1 MSTTPTIGVL
11 GGGSWG
17 TALAHLVRL
26 NGHPTLLWLRDKKIA
41 RAITNDG
48 ENPRYLPDMP
58 LCDGIETTLNIQKI
72 TQRCEII
79 LLAVPTHAMRNL
91 LRELGESLRPSHI
104 LISCCKGLEAAS
116 GKTMS
121 TLITEETCCLI
132 HGALSGPN
140 LAAEVLRGYP
150 SATVIA
156 SRYDR
161 VIAQGT
167 KALMGPTFR
176 VYGNN
181 DVLGVEIA
189 GALKNVM
196 AIGAGVVAGLGFG
209 NNTQSLLI
217 TRGLAEI
224 RRLGVKMGAES
235 TTFAGLA
242 GVGDLMVTCTSPL
255 SRNHQIGLRLAE
267 GKTLPAIQNEM
278 TQVAEGVSTAK
289 VAMELSRSL
298 DVPLPITTGIYEL
311 LYEDKPIQEVLS
323 DLMANQ
329 AVYEVDRPITLAT

>member
-1 MSTTPTIGVL
+1 
-11 GGGSWG
+11 
-17 TALAHLVRL
+17 
-26 NGHPTLLWLRDKKIA
+26 
-41 RAITNDG
+41 
-48 ENPRYLPDMP
+48 MP
-58 LCDGIETTLNIQKI
+58 LCTGIETTLNIRKI
-72 TQRCEII
+72 TERCEII
-79 LLAVPTHAMRNL
+79 LLAVPTHAMRDT
-91 LRELGESLRPSHI
+91 LRTLGESLQTRHI
-104 LISCCKGLEAAS
+104 LISCSKGLEAES

-121 TLITEETCCLI
+121 ALITEETCCLI
-132 HGALSGPN
+132 QGALSGPN
-140 LAAEVLRGYP
+140 LATEVLRGYP

-156 SRYDR
+156 SRFDR

-167 KALMGPTFR
+167 QALMGPTFR

-224 RRLGVKMGAES
+224 RRLGVKMGADS
-235 TTFAGLA
+235 ATFAGLA

-255 SRNHQIGLRLAE
+255 SRNHQVGLRLAE
-267 GKTLPAIQNEM
+267 GKALPQIQEEM
-278 TQVAEGVSTAK
+278 IQVAEGVGTAK
-289 VAMELSRSL
+289 VAMELSRSM
-298 DVPLPITTGIYEL
+298 DIPMPITQGIYEL
-311 LYEDKPIQEVLS
+311 LYEDRPIQEVLA

-329 AVYEVDRPITLAT
+329 AVYEVDRPITLVT